1 MNAAGA
7 RALRLG
13 TGLTAL
19 AAVAAMYWILHGHD
33 PAADRLRNTV
43 NYFSYFTIL
52 TNLLVG
58 VACLAPA
65 LRPDGPAGRLFVR
78 PAVRGAVALYV
89 VVMALVY
96 LVLLAP
102 IYHPQGAQKWV
113 NHVLH
118 RVVPLLYL
126 ADWAF
131 LVPRGT
137 LVPRHVMTWLVFP
150 LLYGGYTLV
159 HGAVSGWYPYPF
171 MAVDRLGYPTVVTN
185 VVGLTASFLLAGLLL
200 IGADRMLFRRN
211 APSSGEQARRDPP

>member
-1 MNAAGA
+1 VTTTGA

-13 TGLTAL
+13 TGLAAL
-19 AAVAAMYWILHGHD
+19 AAVAAMYWILHARD
-33 PAADRLRNTV
+33 PAGERLRNAV

-58 VACLAPA
+58 VACLAPTV
-65 LRPDGPAGRLFVR
+65 RPDGPAGRFFGR
-78 PAVRGAVALYV
+78 PEVRGAVALYV

-118 RVVPLLYL
+118 RAVPLLYL
-126 ADWAF
+126 ADWAL

-137 LVPRHVMTWLVFP
+137 LAPRHVVTWLVFP
-150 LLYGGYTLV
+150 LLYGGYTLA
-159 HGAVSGWYPYPF
+159 HGAWSGWYPYPF
-171 MAVDRLGYPTVVTN
+171 IAVDRLGYAAVLGN
-185 VVGLTASFLLAGLLL
+185 VVGLTAGFLLAGLLL
-200 IGADRMLFRRN
+200 IGADRMLSLRHP
-211 APSSGEQARRDPP
+211 PSSGEPAGRDLP

>member
-1 MNAAGA
+1 MTGTGA

-13 TGLTAL
+13 TGLVAL
-19 AAVAAMYWILHGHD
+19 AAVAAMYWILHAHD
-33 PAADRLRNTV
+33 PAGTRLRNAV

-65 LRPDGPAGRLFVR
+65 MRADGPAGRFFAR
-78 PAVRGAVALYV
+78 PDVRGAVALYV
-89 VVMALVY
+89 LVMALVY

-126 ADWAF
+126 ADWTL

-137 LVPRHVMTWLVFP
+137 LVPRHVMMWLVFP
-150 LLYGGYTLV
+150 LLYGGYTLI
-159 HGAVSGWYPYPF
+159 HGAWSGWYPYPF
-171 MAVDRLGYPTVVTN
+171 IAVDRLGYPTVFAN
-185 VVGLTASFLLAGLLL
+185 LVGLTAGFLLAGLLL
-200 IGADRMLFRRN
+200 IGADRMLSRN
-211 APSSGEQARRDPP
+211 ASSPAEGD